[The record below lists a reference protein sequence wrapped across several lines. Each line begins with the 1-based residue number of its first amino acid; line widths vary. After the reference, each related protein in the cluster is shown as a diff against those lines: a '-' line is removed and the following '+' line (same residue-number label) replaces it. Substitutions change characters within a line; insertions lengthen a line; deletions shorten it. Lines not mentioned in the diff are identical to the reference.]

1 MISFDTFSGAGDD
14 SSAAS
19 AHSPLFGEPL
29 PPSTALKKPTTA
41 KDGDGDDPVN
51 NEDEPHFE
59 CYPQDAT
66 DYETGDEDDHITP
79 AAAADPP
86 APASAG
92 RVQSLFQLLS
102 LKNHAGDARQALV
115 HRLLGVSNVKEL
127 LLSRA
132 TQDQIASAAN
142 DAITD
147 EILATVDL
155 EDQRRQSITAA
166 PMSLPLPADSATR
179 ESEHSSDEL
188 AVIPASAS
196 GDALSATQLSTLRV
210 LELVDVLDSTTGGMV
225 RRILVNVRRRTP
237 VTLTT
242 ARSDKATEFCDFCDE
257 YRGHSTAQ
265 HRCRRCGALGQH
277 RSQVCPKA
285 TSGSTNAN
293 RPSSSRQRRKSARSS
308 PTSSSSSSTTTDA
321 PPPPSSS
328 TASRLTPDATDQSF
342 CTFCGTWGFHSTERH
357 RCRLCAVVGE
367 HRSRHCPSRG
377 AARSRWRGSPVGD
390 DVPAP
395 TERQFCELCNAARGH
410 RTAEHRCRICL
421 KVGEHRSKQCP
432 LHTPTPPQ
440 QQPPPSQPEHDLKH
454 APENDHAR
462 SSPPP
467 SSSSS
472 SSSSSTAT
480 RAFCSFCGKDAA
492 HSSAEHI
499 CRNCRATGLH
509 RSGDCPSRPTSA
521 VLSYSVQT
529 ASKVRSRVLES
540 LPLVLPASAS
550 TLVLDSLD
558 KVGDVDVILRRSLQR
573 LGVWG
578 GGSQTPITTP
588 YAPPVARSA
597 APSAAYPAAPSYG
610 LQQAVDGTGVYVLS
624 YAEGRSV
631 VPERILQYMRLLM
644 HHEVSTNAF
653 SVVVRFDAR
662 PSHWELQRPGMVTPH
677 SLPSSPTMSE
687 QLKKRMA
694 KYTLQTLLGARDKLV
709 KQVVAQRKLQQQQ
722 QQQQQQQLQL
732 HALSMAMPPQPS
744 QRQHQHQQ
752 QWVVGT
758 DG

>member
-14 SSAAS
+14 RAP

-29 PPSTALKKPTTA
+29 PLPLPLPAAPAAAPADEETA
-41 KDGDGDDPVN
+41 
-51 NEDEPHFE
+51 PHFE

-66 DYETGDEDDHITP
+66 DYETGDEEEDHVPPRST
-79 AAAADPP
+79 AAAASSSAAASPP
-86 APASAG
+86 SSG

-132 TQDQIASAAN
+132 TQEQIASAAN

-166 PMSLPLPADSATR
+166 PMALPMASASASADAAPAR
-179 ESEHSSDEL
+179 ESEHATAEL
-188 AVIPASAS
+188 AVVPVAD
-196 GDALSATQLSTLRV
+196 DALSATQLSTLRV

-237 VTLTT
+237 VTLAT
-242 ARSDKATEFCDFCDE
+242 ARGDKATEFCDLCDE

-277 RSQVCPKA
+277 RSQVCPRAAAAAAGKA
-285 TSGSTNAN
+285 
-293 RPSSSRQRRKSARSS
+293 SSARQRRKSSRSS
-308 PTSSSSSSTTTDA
+308 PTASTDGGATDA
-321 PPPPSSS
+321 APSS
-328 TASRLTPDATDQSF
+328 TASRLTPDAADQSF

-357 RCRLCAVVGE
+357 RCRICGVVGE
-367 HRSRHCPSRG
+367 HRSRHCPSRD

-395 TERQFCELCNAARGH
+395 VERQFCELCNAARGH

-432 LHTPTPPQ
+432 LHTPTPPAQ
-440 QQPPPSQPEHDLKH
+440 HPPQAAAQ
-454 APENDHAR
+454 APARTETAR
-462 SSPPP
+462 SPP
-467 SSSSS
+467 SSSGK
-472 SSSSSTAT
+472 AF
-480 RAFCSFCGKDAA
+480 FCSFCGKDAA
-492 HSSAEHI
+492 HASAEHI

-509 RSGDCPSRPTSA
+509 RSGDCPTRPTSA

-529 ASKVRSRVLES
+529 ASKVRTRVLES

-597 APSAAYPAAPSYG
+597 APSAAFPAAAAPAGLG
-610 LQQAVDGTGVYVLS
+610 LQQGVDGAGVYVLS

-662 PSHWELQRPGMVTPH
+662 PSQWELQRPGMVTPH

-722 QQQQQQQLQL
+722 QQLQL
-732 HALSMAMPPQPS
+732 HALSMVMPPQ
-744 QRQHQHQQ
+744 HQQ
-752 QWVVGT
+752 PQQQQQQQHCAVGR
-758 DG
+758 GG